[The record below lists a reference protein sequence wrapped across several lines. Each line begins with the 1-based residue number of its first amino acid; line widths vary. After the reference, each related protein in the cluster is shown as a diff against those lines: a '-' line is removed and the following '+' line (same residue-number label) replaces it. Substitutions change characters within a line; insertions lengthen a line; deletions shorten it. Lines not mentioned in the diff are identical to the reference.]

1 MFLHWIFVCLH
12 IEGIFGHGK
21 LWEPPSRSSMW
32 RRGFHTPMNA
42 NDNELNC
49 GGYEVRSVYYIEE
62 RGRERTKQIEVDREF
77 FVV

>member
-49 GGYEVRSVYYIEE
+49 GGYEVRSVFYFEE
-62 RGRERTKQIEVDREF
+62 RERERIYKKQIEK
-77 FVV
+77 